1 MEALYF
7 LVLLAIMFFC
17 FAVLAGLYYFTKPA
31 SRRISYPFD
40 GFHSSEEDVEN
51 MPPTCEDSLS
61 SLPPPYSPRRIF
73 WMTNVKNGM
82 DYPDPPPPYP
92 GSPAHEKKSSQICS
106 SNNDDVVIYVISKE
120 VLEQMKDSKLC
131 INHI

>member
-17 FAVLAGLYYFTKPA
+17 IAILAGLYYFTKPA
-31 SRRISYPFD
+31 NRRMNPFD
-40 GFHSSEEDVEN
+40 GFQSSEEDIEN
-51 MPPTCEDSLS
+51 MPPTSDDSS
-61 SLPPPYSPRRIF
+61 FPPPYSPRRIF

-92 GSPAHEKKSSQICS
+92 GSPVQEKKSRNQINC